1 MLVKNRMTQEPVTI
15 TPDDLLIRASHSMR
29 SGGFRRLPVVSGGK
43 LVGII
48 SERDLREHRG
58 HLEHTKVNGVM
69 TENPRTISPETPVEE
84 AARIMMEQQIGGMP
98 VVEDGRLVGV
108 ITVTDVMNAFLDMM
122 GASKGGTTRIDFI
135 LEGEEHG
142 FVEASRVIA
151 REGGQVLGIGTYREK
166 LGDRSICY
174 LRLIAGNAD
183 KIAKAL
189 RSSGY
194 DVLGVHR
201 IGGSAQ

>member
-1 MLVKNRMTQEPVTI
+1 MV
-15 TPDDLLIRASHSMR
+15 DD
-29 SGGFRRLPVVSGGK
+29 G
-43 LVGII
+43 
-48 SERDLREHRG
+48 
-58 HLEHTKVNGVM
+58 
-69 TENPRTISPETPVEE
+69 
-84 AARIMMEQQIGGMP
+84 Q
-98 VVEDGRLVGV
+98 LVGV

-122 GASKGGTTRIDFI
+122 GASKGGSTRIDFI

-142 FVEASRVIA
+142 FIEASRVIA
-151 REGGQVLGIGTYREK
+151 REGGEVLGIGTYREK
-166 LGDRSICY
+166 LGDRPICY

-201 IGGSAQ
+201 IGGGTQ